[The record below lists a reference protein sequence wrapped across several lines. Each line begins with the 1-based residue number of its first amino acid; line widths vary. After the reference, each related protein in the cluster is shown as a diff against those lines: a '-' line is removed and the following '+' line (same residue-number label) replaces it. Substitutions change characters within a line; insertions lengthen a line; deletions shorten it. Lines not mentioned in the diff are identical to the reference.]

1 MTTETRHFR
10 EEIQE
15 LLDDRL
21 NAELRLEVE
30 KHIELC
36 EPCRT
41 EMQALRWTRNV
52 SHKQFAPE
60 AMPAKVEENIL
71 LALDLE
77 DRRLSNHM
85 VFSWLKWRKR
95 RTIFAFAFLLI
106 AAVAL
111 VLGYFIFRA
120 PLQGLPELP
129 SEVARDY
136 RNYQT
141 ERLPLLLKTEDVN
154 EMEKFFSESEL
165 PFQTRV
171 FDLAMMGYRLTGG
184 RVHQLINR
192 QSALFVY
199 RKEGNKILVCQM
211 YPGRVTE
218 LPTGA
223 LLRESK
229 GIRFFIYRVNG
240 LTLVFWQEGVI
251 TCVLASDIDSEEVI
265 QLAFAKAVKI

>member
-1 MTTETRHFR
+1 MTTETRHFK

-15 LLDDRL
+15 FLDDRL

-30 KHIELC
+30 QHLELC

-41 EMQALRWTRNV
+41 EMQALQWTRNL
-52 SHKQFAPE
+52 SHQQFAPE

-77 DRRLSNHM
+77 DRRFIRNT
-85 VFSWLKWRKR
+85 VFSWIWWRRKSALL
-95 RTIFAFAFLLI
+95 AFSSILI

-111 VLGYFIFRA
+111 TLSYLTFYA
-120 PLQGLPELP
+120 PLQGFP

-136 RNYQT
+136 QNYQT
-141 ERLPLLLKTEDVN
+141 EKLPLMLQTEAIN
-154 EMEKFFSESEL
+154 EMEKFFSESEF

-184 RVHQLINR
+184 RVHQLLNR
-192 QSALFVY
+192 KSALFVY
-199 RKEGNKILVCQM
+199 RKEGNKVLVCQM
-211 YPGRVTE
+211 YPGLVTE

-223 LLRESK
+223 MLRESK
-229 GIRFFIYRVNG
+229 GIQFYIYHVNG
-240 LTLVFWQEGVI
+240 LTVVFWQEGAI
-251 TCVLASDIDSEEVI
+251 TCVLTSDIDSEEVI
-265 QLAFAKAVKI
+265 QLAYAKAMKI